1 MFQNLLSISQQ
12 TSDVPQ
18 LALFAEGSALI
29 VFIFLSI
36 NLALKWRSNRRD
48 ATLNLFMS
56 FLFYAVAVGFLFT
69 TKSLDYFTGGEIDV
83 STMGINLGYV
93 FSLIGNIFLYY
104 FTENIFYDEETKIRY
119 LKEVITFANGIT
131 VGFLVIFIFQAQAF
145 PFLELP
151 GEYIPPHLLIWH
163 VIVSTIGFSIL
174 LVKAFSAA
182 RRADNRLSRA
192 GFSMIGTTALLEILV
207 FVFFFLDRF
216 SGGGYTSWYFIA
228 WVSTSLA
235 GLTGMIGYLM
245 PSWFRRIFK

>member
-93 FSLIGNIFLYY
+93 FSLI
-104 FTENIFYDEETKIRY
+104 
-119 LKEVITFANGIT
+119 
-131 VGFLVIFIFQAQAF
+131 
-145 PFLELP
+145 
-151 GEYIPPHLLIWH
+151 
-163 VIVSTIGFSIL
+163 
-174 LVKAFSAA
+174 
-182 RRADNRLSRA
+182 
-192 GFSMIGTTALLEILV
+192 
-207 FVFFFLDRF
+207 
-216 SGGGYTSWYFIA
+216 
-228 WVSTSLA
+228 
-235 GLTGMIGYLM
+235 
-245 PSWFRRIFK
+245 